1 MITTPDPP
9 KEGTAT
15 EGFRSTRKE
24 ALDFDSRG
32 FNQPRCLARV
42 YGRKACPSVCTA
54 GVLGLWFRV
63 IGFRVIGFRPQSVG
77 LSVQGG
83 AEKLDGRIAS

>member
-1 MITTPDPP
+1 MSMRLDRAGVRMITTPDPP

-24 ALDFDSRG
+24 SLDFDSRG

-42 YGRKACPSVCTA
+42 HGRKACPSVCTA
-54 GVLGLWFRV
+54 RVSGLGFWGF
-63 IGFRVIGFRPQSVG
+63 GFRVYG
-77 LSVQGG
+77 LGS
-83 AEKLDGRIAS
+83 